1 MAVAVR
7 VAVSPA
13 DIVVIEA
20 VAVMLV
26 TALTVM
32 VTDPVWLPE
41 AAVKVAVPAANTVTL
56 PEAETVATA
65 VSLEVQV
72 GLIVALVPL
81 LSFAVAVTVTVCP
94 TIGIVVEAL
103 AERLVTVTAGVEVE
117 LGAVGLEPP
126 PPPQAA
132 VPKRTN
138 EINTR
143 RLSKTFLEP
152 KLKGR
157 RRCY

>member
-1 MAVAVR
+1 M
-7 VAVSPA
+7 
-13 DIVVIEA
+13 
-20 VAVMLV
+20 
-26 TALTVM
+26 
-32 VTDPVWLPE
+32 
-41 AAVKVAVPAANTVTL
+41 
-56 PEAETVATA
+56 
-65 VSLEVQV
+65 
-72 GLIVALVPL
+72 
-81 LSFAVAVTVTVCP
+81 TVCP
-94 TIGIVVEAL
+94 TFGVVVEAFAL
-103 AERLVTVTAGVEVE
+103 MLVTVTAGVVVG